1 LKSIQDTIVAPATPN
16 GESALAVIRISGPMC
31 RDLIAQAL
39 RCMKPVPRRATLG
52 NWRAQDGRLLDE
64 VLWVYFPSP
73 HSYTGDDVLEIS
85 IHGNPYIMEQ
95 LLQDLI
101 LRGTRLADPGEFTR
115 RAYLNR
121 KMDLSQAEAVA
132 DWIHAR
138 TDAALQAA
146 RAQRE
151 GAISREMA
159 LRCEEL
165 LEVIAWLEAY
175 IDFPEEDLPDPD
187 FSQPLSQLNQLLQR
201 LQRLLESEE
210 RGRFLREG
218 ISVVLI
224 GEPNVGK
231 SSLLNALLRQE
242 RVLVSATPGTTRD
255 YITEDLRI
263 GDYRIRITDTAG
275 LRGDSDDPLEK
286 LGMEAS
292 LRQVESADL
301 ILWVVDGSKERSVDW
316 IKIRALLPENR
327 WIQLLN
333 KSDLGLHQI
342 WQEQDPLPCP
352 RVVLSVRD
360 GCGIAELETEI
371 LRWIEERLPLPLPE
385 QILLNARHAHALRSA
400 CAHLQ
405 ICMDRLR
412 SGHGIEL
419 VAEDLRETLRFFE
432 EVVGI
437 VDNERMLDKLF
448 ANFCIGK

>member
-1 LKSIQDTIVAPATPN
+1 M
-16 GESALAVIRISGPMC
+16 AVVRISGPKC
-31 RDLIAQAL
+31 RELIALAL
-39 RCMKPVPRRATLG
+39 RCEKPVARRATLG
-52 NWRAQDGRLLDE
+52 NWRSLDERLLDE
-64 VLWVYFPSP
+64 VLWTYFPAP
-73 HSYTGDDVLEIS
+73 RSYTGDDVLEIS
-85 IHGNPYIMEQ
+85 IHGNPYILEQ
-95 LLQDLI
+95 I
-101 LRGTRLADPGEFTR
+101 LRDLTQRNIRLADPGEFTR
-115 RAYLNR
+115 RAYLNG
-121 KMDLSQAEAVA
+121 KLDLSQAEAVA

-138 TDAALQAA
+138 SDAALQAA
-146 RAQRE
+146 RAQRD

-187 FSQPLSQLNQLLQR
+187 FSQPLLQLNQLLQR

-218 ISVVLI
+218 LSVVLI

-242 RVLVSATPGTTRD
+242 RALVSATPGTTRD
-255 YITEDLRI
+255 YITEDLRM

-275 LRGDSDDPLEK
+275 LRGDSEDPLEK

-292 LRQVESADL
+292 LRQVQQADL
-301 ILWVVDGSKERSVDW
+301 ILWVADASRQKSAEW
-316 IKIRALLPENR
+316 QKIYQLLPENR
-327 WIQLLN
+327 WIQLWN
-333 KSDLGLHQI
+333 KSDLGLHEE
-342 WQEQDPLPCP
+342 WHENGSLPYP
-352 RVVLSVRD
+352 HVVLSVLD
-360 GCGIAELETEI
+360 GSGIEELEKEI

-385 QILLNARHAHALRSA
+385 QILLNARHAHALRNA
-400 CAHLQ
+400 CTHLQ
-405 ICMDRLR
+405 TCIDRLQK
-412 SGHGIEL
+412 GHGTEL
-419 VAEDLRETLRFFE
+419 VAEDLRETLHFFE